1 MPLNKKAVLEFVRA
15 QADRPLK
22 VKELAAAMEV
32 SPKDYPSFR
41 NALKLLMQT
50 GEIVRLKR
58 GRLGIPDQ
66 LGVVIGT
73 ISMTRKGT
81 GFLIREGEEVD
92 LLIPSWDAHT
102 ALDGDQVMA
111 RLKGKVEGREAAS
124 VIKILKRADRNI
136 VGIFTTERQF
146 AWVKPDNP
154 KIHRDIYIPLDQTEG
169 AQNGEKVVAKLMLWD
184 DPHLNPEGRI
194 LERIGFPNDP
204 GVDMLTIIKSYG
216 FPESFPAEVM
226 DQAERAATKLEE
238 DPQAHRLDLSN
249 ECIYTIDPFDAKDH
263 DDAVGVTETA
273 TGYRL
278 GVHIADVSYYVEAGS
293 ALDVEA
299 FNRGNSVYL
308 PGMVVPMLPEVLS
321 NDICSLR
328 PDRKRLAHSVFI
340 DFDRHGKMLK
350 WELADT
356 VINSKAKLSYEE
368 VQDLFD
374 GKPPSEQASKVA
386 DNLRLARRLANLLTA
401 QRTAGG
407 SLDFDLPEAKITLG
421 KDGEVLELGS
431 RVRLESH
438 RLVEEFMLAA
448 NQAVALE
455 VFRKAQPFL
464 YRVHDK
470 PNLEKLEAFSYM
482 MEKLGHKFPVSKTMR
497 PIQFARFL
505 ESVKATPEADFINEL
520 LLRSMAK
527 AVYQRENIGHFGLA
541 FAHYTHFTSPI
552 RRYPDLLVHRL
563 LRKLRGGHYPVAFA
577 KRVES
582 VIDNVSKHCS
592 ATERT
597 AEQAEREAVRAKQVS
612 YMSEHLG
619 DEHDGVISGVMPF
632 GFFVRLHRLGVEGL
646 VRVSTIDDDFYRY
659 DEANYRLIGSRTRKA
674 YRLGDAVRVGVM
686 KVDKLRNEID
696 LFVSPVEGATE
707 KKPTRPRPGIKELKP
722 RVAKKAKKGRKER
735 KTKKTKDKGKRLGK
749 RRE

>member
-1 MPLNKKAVLEFVRA
+1 MSINKKAVLEFVRA

-22 VKELAAAMEV
+22 LKELAAAMQI
-32 SPKDYPSFR
+32 SPREYPSFR
-41 NALKLLMQT
+41 TAVNQLMQS
-50 GEIVRLKR
+50 GEIVKLKR
-58 GRLGIPDQ
+58 GRLGVPEQ

-81 GFLIREGEEVD
+81 GFLIREGEEQD

-111 RLKGKVEGREAAS
+111 RLKGQVEGREAAS

-136 VGIFTTERQF
+136 VGIFHSERQF
-146 AWVKPDNP
+146 AWVTPDNP
-154 KIHRDIYIPLDQTEG
+154 RIHRDIYVPLDQVEG

-194 LERIGFPNDP
+194 IERIGFPNDP

-216 FPESFPAEVM
+216 FPEAFPADVM
-226 DQAERAATKLEE
+226 DEAERAAARLSD

-273 TGYRL
+273 QGYRL

-293 ALDVEA
+293 VLDMEA

-308 PGMVVPMLPEVLS
+308 PGMVIPMLPEVLS
-321 NDICSLR
+321 NDTCSLR
-328 PDRKRLAHSVFI
+328 PNRKRLAHTVFM
-340 DFDRHGKMLK
+340 DFDRQGKMLG
-350 WELADT
+350 WEMADT
-356 VINSKAKLSYEE
+356 IINSKAKLAYEE

-374 GKPPSEQASKVA
+374 GKPPSDSAKQVA
-386 DNLRLARRLANLLTA
+386 DNLRLARRLAQLLTQ
-401 QRTAGG
+401 QRSAGG
-407 SLDFDLPEAKITLG
+407 SLDFDLPEAKIILG
-421 KDGEVLELGS
+421 RDGEVLELGS
-431 RVRLESH
+431 RLRLESH

-448 NQAVALE
+448 NRAVALE

-470 PNLEKLEAFSYM
+470 PSLEKLEAFSYM
-482 MEKLGHKFPVSKTMR
+482 MEKLGHKFPVSKTMK

-505 ESVKATPEADFINEL
+505 ESVKDTPEADFINEL

-541 FAHYTHFTSPI
+541 FTHYTHFTSPI

-563 LRKLRGGHYPVAFA
+563 LRKLKGGHYPVAFA

-592 ATERT
+592 QTERT
-597 AEQAEREAVRAKQVS
+597 AEQAEREAVRVKQVA
-612 YMSEHLG
+612 YMAEHLG
-619 DEHDGVISGVMPF
+619 DEHAGVITGVMPF
-632 GFFVRLHRLGVEGL
+632 GFFVRLDRLGVEGL
-646 VRVSTIDDDFYRY
+646 VRVSTIDDDFYHY
-659 DEANYRLIGSRTRKA
+659 DESNYRLIGSRTRKA
-674 YRLGDAVRVGVM
+674 YRLGDAVRVGIL

-696 LFVSPVEGATE
+696 LFVTPSETEPVKAQVKGKVKAKLRTKEKSRVKE
-707 KKPTRPRPGIKELKP
+707 KKSKPT
-722 RVAKKAKKGRKER
+722 AGRKRRR
-735 KTKKTKDKGKRLGK
+735 K
-749 RRE
+749 